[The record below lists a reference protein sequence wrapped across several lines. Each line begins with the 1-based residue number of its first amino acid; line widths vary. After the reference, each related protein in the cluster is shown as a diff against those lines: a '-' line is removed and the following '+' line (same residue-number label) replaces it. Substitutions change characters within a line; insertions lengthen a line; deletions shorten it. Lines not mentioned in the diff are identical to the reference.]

1 MPPDGGR
8 VHAIHPTAIA
18 VARCLRELGQGWVP
32 RPSCRTLLAAY
43 AGVRSVPRHGF
54 RVTRPC
60 RVADRGADGGPG
72 CRPRTDA
79 DRCRRRRPRTRSRPS
94 VGRAWEDAHRA
105 VADDGQREARCHAVK
120 RNRHRVVRG
129 ADARLLEVVLQKAPV
144 EAGRLGTRGPLFQVR
159 TSASA
164 EVRRCLL
171 HASASHRTARRPSV
185 ADGSIRCQ
193 KCCQSIHHY
202 RGARPPI
209 SRRHRAISFRRVIT
223 ALVPPG
229 TLRS

>member
-144 EAGRLGTRGPLFQVR
+144 EAGRLGTGGPLLQVVLQLAAAR
-159 TSASA
+159 GVAKLAQRLGLDLADPLTGHVELLAHLLQSPGTPVLKA
-164 EVRRCLL
+164 EAELK
-171 HASASHRTARRPSV
+171 HASLAPRE
-185 ADGSIRCQ
+185 
-193 KCCQSIHHY
+193 
-202 RGARPPI
+202 
-209 SRRHRAISFRRVIT
+209 
-223 ALVPPG
+223 
-229 TLRS
+229 